1 MLLNQHRLNTT
12 LLNVQGGGALPQP
25 AVTLSA
31 PALVARLSWGAAQV
45 AVGAAP
51 SPVQVLEPV
60 ALVERM
66 RWGQPALQL
75 VLAVSGLKGAR
86 LGGAT
91 ASIQARAAALVRM
104 LRFGAASVQA
114 QVSTVPL
121 VARLQWGTPQAS
133 MAQSAQSLVARLSWG
148 ASALAAV
155 LHAPSL
161 RGGRLGTPAVTAVTA
176 LQVVQGLGPMRWGAH
191 CLQVGGNPLPL
202 SVRTHWGRPVA
213 YWGHACNC

>member
-1 MLLNQHRLNTT
+1 MLLNQQRLNTAGLNSPDAPQALGIT
-12 LLNVQGGGALPQP
+12 LAP
-25 AVTLSA
+25 
-31 PALVARLSWGAAQV
+31 PALVSALRWGGAQ
-45 AVGAAP
+45 
-51 SPVQVLEPV
+51 VQVLQPALELLPAPLV
-60 ALVERM
+60 ARM

-202 SVRTHWGRPVA
+202 SVRTRWGRPVA

>member
-51 SPVQVLEPV
+51 SPGQVLEPV

-148 ASALAAV
+148 AASLGRV

-161 RGGRLGTPAVTAVTA
+161 RGGRMGRPSLDTSFVIE
-176 LQVVQGLGPMRWGAH
+176 LSQGLGPMRWGEH
-191 CLQVGGNPLPL
+191 SLQVVGQPLPA
-202 SVRTHWGRPVA
+202 SMRARWGRPVA
-213 YWGHACNC
+213 YWGAACSC